1 MKKFSTLL
9 RIEIK
14 QSLRCP
20 DSIIFGICMPV
31 LILLLIGGVWGD
43 NITEGGYTLLEG
55 SFPSLITVGICATAF
70 MGIPLSIADYREKKI
85 LKHYFVTPINP
96 VVILFVEF
104 VKDMI
109 IAIISAIFVSLV
121 AKLVFDYSMKG
132 NIVIFILAYFL
143 VLISMFSIGSIIA
156 SVCKNIKIANV
167 VTSFVYFPM
176 LFLSG
181 AVIPFEVFPKSLRNV
196 ASILPLTQGIKLLKS
211 CALNQSVG
219 NITISL
225 SVLIISLILGII
237 ISLKTFKWE

>member
-9 RIEIK
+9 KIEMK

-20 DSIIFGICMPV
+20 DAIIFGICMPV
-31 LILLLIGGVWGD
+31 LVLLLIGGIWG
-43 NITEGGYTLLEG
+43 NNVTEGGYTLFE
-55 SFPSLITVGICATAF
+55 SSYPSLITVGICATAF
-70 MGIPLSIADYREKKI
+70 MGIPLAISDYREKKI
-85 LKHYFVTPINP
+85 LKHYFVTPISP
-96 VVILFVEF
+96 IIVLFVEF

-109 IAIISAIFVSLV
+109 TALVSAICVSV
-121 AKLVFDYSMKG
+121 AAKLFFGYSMKG
-132 NIVIFILAYFL
+132 NIVTFILAYFL

-156 SVCKNIKIANV
+156 SVCKNVRIANV
-167 VTSFVYFPM
+167 VTSIVYFPM

-181 AVIPFEVFPKSLRNV
+181 AVIPFEIFPEILRNI